1 MRWPTVQEVGMQLG
15 RSGRRLTSIVLA
27 VVMTL
32 SLAGGLMCTWMHS
45 TLFDSDA
52 LARRAVHA
60 LDSEAVRHQLAVQLT
75 D

>member
-1 MRWPTVQEVGMQLG
+1 MQLG